1 MEKNSE
7 YWEKRIASET
17 WKVYNSLE
25 EKNKELLQF
34 YIEASESVK
43 DELYRLAEK
52 YSKDGV
58 LSLSE
63 MYKQN
68 RLTELNG
75 KFEKIIED
83 LGHSTEAF
91 AKKNMQDGFA
101 KVYADTAAG
110 MGDLDFSMPNKKL
123 MEKLMEAPWRGDN
136 FSGRLWKNQKK
147 LAVSLNDILL
157 TGLQQGK
164 TVTEIAIALHNRMGQ
179 VSFTNE

>member
-101 KVYADTAAG
+101 KVYA
-110 MGDLDFSMPNKKL
+110 
-123 MEKLMEAPWRGDN
+123 E
-136 FSGRLWKNQKK
+136 
-147 LAVSLNDILL
+147 
-157 TGLQQGK
+157 
-164 TVTEIAIALHNRMGQ
+164 
-179 VSFTNE
+179 